1 MDRRD
6 FIKSTGVAAAAIAT
20 GTTTVVAQ
28 PAITH
33 SPSAPAIH
41 TVPAVR
47 ELRVASAWPQ
57 TGRGFDDSAHRLAQA
72 ITTLSGGRYRLTLS
86 PSQDGL
92 GALTSG
98 EADLYHGSGH
108 DFLAL
113 DRAFA
118 FFAGLLGQAAIRP
131 TYLNAWLMAAGGQSL
146 WDDLSAPHGFKPFFA
161 GHSGARAKLW
171 SRAPIASLADLQGR
185 RLAASGLTADIVR
198 ELGAE
203 PVAVHPADLAAALAD
218 GRVDAVEW
226 GGTIAAFG
234 CDLHRHARHCL
245 RPGLSRSGFTAIL
258 AVRSPIWS
266 SMSAVD
272 QAIFAA
278 AASQELNTVVAESLS
293 ASAQLRA
300 ALSEREG
307 ISFGT
312 MPPDVMAAASNAAAR
327 AVAAVASASSQ
338 AARIHASY
346 TDFRSALPT
355 PRRKRPDAPVA

>member
-6 FIKSTGVAAAAIAT
+6 FIKSTGVAAAAIAA
-20 GTTTVVAQ
+20 GTTSAVAQ
-28 PAITH
+28 APA
-33 SPSAPAIH
+33 SPAAPAIH
-41 TVPAVR
+41 AAPAAR

-72 ITTLSGGRYRLTLS
+72 IATLSGGRYRLTFS
-86 PSQDGL
+86 PSPDGL
-92 GALTSG
+92 SALTSG
-98 EADLYHGSGH
+98 KADLYHGSGH

-118 FFAGLLGQAAIRP
+118 FFAGLPGNAAVRP
-131 TYLNAWLMAAGGQSL
+131 TYLHAWLMAGGGQSL

-171 SRAPIASLADLQGR
+171 SRAPVANLADLQGR
-185 RLAASGLTADIVR
+185 RIAATGLGVDVVR
-198 ELGAE
+198 DLGAE
-203 PVAVHPADLAAALAD
+203 AVTLPPADLAGALAD

-245 RPGLSRSGFTAIL
+245 RPGLSRSGFTAVL
-258 AVRSPIWS
+258 AVRSALWS
-266 SMSAVD
+266 SISAVD

-278 AASQELNTVVAESLS
+278 AASQELNTVVAESLVIS
-293 ASAQLRA
+293 ARLRT
-300 ALSEREG
+300 SMTERDG
-307 ISFGT
+307 VAFAG
-312 MPPDVMAAASNAAAR
+312 MPPDVTAAAGKAAER
-327 AVAAVASASSQ
+327 AIAAIASASPA

-346 TDFRSALPT
+346 TAFRSGLPAVRRRRTNT
-355 PRRKRPDAPVA
+355 PIA

>member
-20 GTTTVVAQ
+20 GTTAVAQ
-28 PAITH
+28 PA
-33 SPSAPAIH
+33 SAPSLAAPAIH
-41 TVPAVR
+41 AAPSVR
-47 ELRVASAWPQ
+47 ELRVAAAWPQ
-57 TGRGFDDSAHRLAQA
+57 TGRGFDDSARRLAQA
-72 ITTLSGGRYRLTLS
+72 IATLSGGRYRLTFS
-86 PSQDGL
+86 PHPGGL

-98 EADLYHGSGH
+98 EADIYHGSGH

-118 FFAGLLGQAAIRP
+118 YFAGLPGQVAIRP

-171 SRAPIASLADLQGR
+171 SHTPISSLADLQGR
-185 RLAASGLTADIVR
+185 RIAATGLAADIVR

-203 PVAVHPADLAAALAD
+203 PVTLHPADLAGALAG

-245 RPGLSRSGFTAIL
+245 RPGLSRSGFTAVL
-258 AVRSPIWS
+258 AVRSAIWS
-266 SMSAVD
+266 SMSAAD

-278 AASQELNTVVAESLS
+278 AASQELNTVVAESLG
-293 ASAQLRA
+293 ASAKLRTA
-300 ALSEREG
+300 MTERDG
-307 ISFGT
+307 VTFGA
-312 MPPDVMAAASNAAAR
+312 MPPDVTAAASKAAGR
-327 AVAAVASASSQ
+327 AVATVASASPE

-346 TDFRSALPT
+346 TAFRSALPT
-355 PRRKRPDAPVA
+355 PRRKHPEASIA